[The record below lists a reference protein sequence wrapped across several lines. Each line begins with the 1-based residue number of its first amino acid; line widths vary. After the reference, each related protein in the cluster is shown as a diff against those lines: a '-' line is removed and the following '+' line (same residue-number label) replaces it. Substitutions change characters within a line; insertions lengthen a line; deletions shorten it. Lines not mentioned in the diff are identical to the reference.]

1 METCPKP
8 AVPRPAIDG
17 RQPRRLAIEANE
29 LPIRGAYFSYRSL
42 FQLKFELLRL
52 FTIPSVS
59 HRDLVCLVSLV
70 RTFLQAP
77 LQARV
82 PRDAKAVA
90 FSTCRALTQSHRGMI
105 RGKYGLF
112 LTYSE
117 RRDLVD
123 PAIYAT
129 AQEG

>member
-70 RTFLQAP
+70 RTFSTGAAP
-77 LQARV
+77 TDGASGLKKLRENRGLV
-82 PRDAKAVA
+82 RPPRP
-90 FSTCRALTQSHRGMI
+90 CRTRP
-105 RGKYGLF
+105 
-112 LTYSE
+112 
-117 RRDLVD
+117 D
-123 PAIYAT
+123 
-129 AQEG
+129 